1 MARIIIA
8 EDDEIV
14 GEIARD
20 ALIAAGHGVGLL
32 ANGTDAL
39 RTIKAKKPDLVI
51 LDCNMPE
58 LSGLLVLRAMRD
70 SIELCDTPVMILT
83 GRQSQADVDLARFEG
98 ADDYMKKPFD
108 PDELV
113 FRAEELLAKRK
124 ADKGMRPRL

>member
-8 EDDEIV
+8 DDDEIV

-32 ANGTDAL
+32 TNGADAL
-39 RTIKAKKPDLVI
+39 RAIKAKRPDIAI

-58 LSGLLVLRAMRD
+58 MSGLLVLRAMRGEPD
-70 SIELCDTPVMILT
+70 LCDTPVLILT
-83 GRQSQADVDLARFEG
+83 GRQSEADADLARFEG
-98 ADDYMKKPFD
+98 ADDYMRKPFD

-113 FRAEELLAKRK
+113 FRVEELIGRK
-124 ADKGMRPRL
+124 SARRF

>member
-8 EDDEIV
+8 DDDEIV

-32 ANGTDAL
+32 LDGKKAL
-39 RTIKAKKPDLVI
+39 AVVKYKRPDLVI

-58 LSGLLVLRAMRD
+58 LSGLLVLREMRKSRD
-70 SIELCDTPVMILT
+70 LFDIPVMILT
-83 GRQSQADVDLARFEG
+83 GRRSERDVELALFEG
-98 ADDYMKKPFD
+98 ANDYLKKPFD

-113 FRAEELLAKRK
+113 FRVEELLAGRKRT
-124 ADKGMRPRL
+124 

>member
-8 EDDEIV
+8 DDDEII

-32 ANGTDAL
+32 ADGRSAL
-39 RTIKAKKPDLVI
+39 RVIAAKKPDLVI

-58 LSGLLVLRAMRD
+58 LSGLLVLREMRND
-70 SIELCDTPVMILT
+70 RALCDIPVMILT
-83 GRQSQADVDLARFEG
+83 GRQSERDVELARYEG
-98 ADDYMKKPFD
+98 ANDYLKKPFD

-113 FRAEELLAKRK
+113 FRAEELIAGHRV
-124 ADKGMRPRL
+124 